1 MPNNWELRIKRLE
14 EQARSGRRRTVGT
27 YQVFHDG
34 AAVTGLGGFTAETR
48 GPGDNKTTGN
58 MRCVEPGI
66 YPLST
71 QDGDKYC
78 TLGYTS
84 NTNPAALRRPALLL
98 RNTNKRVGILLH
110 PARNFLWSVGCINP
124 AKALKTAASDIDFID
139 SRTRIIAIIDDLKS
153 YLGPAFPNKNG
164 RPVPNATIVI
174 T

>member
-1 MPNNWELRIKRLE
+1 
-14 EQARSGRRRTVGT
+14 
-27 YQVFHDG
+27 
-34 AAVTGLGGFTAETR
+34 
-48 GPGDNKTTGN
+48 